1 MQLSV
6 FSLAMW
12 LVMAAP
18 ILSQVENQPI
28 VNSAIRVSNPV
39 VVTITGP
46 GTVLVDWSLANPDG
60 YYEYTVSVY
69 DLTIGQPVT
78 SVITTNLSVGIDN
91 LTSGHTYRF
100 KVEAPSIIIGTGDS
114 DMG

>member
-12 LVMAAP
+12 LMMAAP
-18 ILSQVENQPI
+18 ISSQVENQSI
-28 VNSAIRVSNPV
+28 SASRTLTSNPV
-39 VVTITGP
+39 VVTITAP

-69 DLTIGQPVT
+69 DLTLGQPVT
-78 SVITTNLSVGIDN
+78 SVITTNLSVSIGN
-91 LTSGHTYRF
+91 LTSGHSYRI
-100 KVEAPSIIIGTGDS
+100 KVEAPSLILGTS
-114 DMG
+114 EVDMG